1 MVSRKIFFLIPL
13 ILLSALILFAAGFFL
28 FFTLAEYRPANL
40 ETARIDRG
48 AKRTEIKTETSFKV
62 LIWNIG
68 YCGLD
73 AQNDFFYDGGT
84 GVTARSK
91 EAVLQNAETVKK
103 NIAEENCEFNLLQET
118 DIKSKRS
125 FYINEKEIMENLF
138 TDDDSSFAV
147 NYNAVTVPY
156 PVLNPLG
163 KVHSGIFTA
172 SKFKMQS
179 ALRRQLP
186 GSFSW
191 PFKTVNLKRCL
202 FVSEFET
209 EIPGKNLYIINLH
222 LSAYDSDGSMRRQE
236 MAYLKDLA
244 ESLYKAG
251 HWVIAGG
258 DWNSI
263 FPGVEKDL
271 FTPYTTG
278 EEFLF
283 WIQYTQADFIGKD
296 WQWVFDKS
304 HPTVRTLEKP
314 YKPGEN
320 YTTIIDGFLVS
331 PNVEVLNVHAKNLHF
346 EASDH
351 NPIIAEFRLMPPA
364 ASAQS
369 SGTVPHE

>member
-48 AKRTEIKTETSFKV
+48 AKRTEIKTESSFKI

-191 PFKTVNLKRCL
+191 PLKTVNLKRCL
-202 FVSEFET
+202 LVSEFET

-244 ESLYKAG
+244 ENLYAAG

-263 FPGVEKDL
+263 FSRRGKRFVYPIHDRRRIS
-271 FTPYTTG
+271 
-278 EEFLF
+278 FLDSIYAGGLY
-283 WIQYTQADFIGKD
+283 WKRLAVGLRQKPTHRQNLGKTVQAGRKLYDDHRRFFGFSECRNFKRTRK
-296 WQWVFDKS
+296 KS
-304 HPTVRTLEKP
+304 AL
-314 YKPGEN
+314 
-320 YTTIIDGFLVS
+320 
-331 PNVEVLNVHAKNLHF
+331 
-346 EASDH
+346 
-351 NPIIAEFRLMPPA
+351 
-364 ASAQS
+364 
-369 SGTVPHE
+369 